1 MQTITLSNRATECLK
16 AASSLL
22 RSAPRAS
29 LALLVCLALPG
40 AAYADGS
47 AVFASVTN
55 AEDERRL
62 TQELEASLDTPIET
76 SRAWVQET
84 EWTRLH
90 SPVMAESDAR
100 SLVARARAKGYTAW
114 YNSSGNRWATSA
126 DQAPADDSLSRY
138 QQNDDWRRDTD
149 LGEVKT
155 TTEDLSHLPMAETF
169 PID

>member
-1 MQTITLSNRATECLK
+1 MNH
-16 AASSLL
+16 
-22 RSAPRAS
+22 
-29 LALLVCLALPG
+29 LALSIRAMDFRKRVKTFPKTGAFVLALALVAPL
-40 AAYADGS
+40 AAHADGT

-55 AEDERRL
+55 TDDQRRL
-62 TQELEASLDTPIET
+62 TRELQNSLDTPIET
-76 SRAWVQET
+76 STAWVQQI

-126 DQAPADDSLSRY
+126 DQAPSDDSLSRF
-138 QQNDDWRRDTD
+138 QQNDDWRQASD
-149 LGEVKT
+149 LSEVER